1 MGIINFEEPLPQETL
16 RKAQKNAH
24 KCDVMLALGSSL
36 VVFPAADIPRKVGWR
51 WQKNKAKYNLIIVN
65 LQKTP
70 LDNLCSLRIFAKI
83 DDVMV
88 PLMKEL
94 GMEIPEYKL
103 NRYMR
108 VQVKSIKNK
117 ADLKKVSIAAV
128 DVDGI
133 TATVFEEV
141 KLSHNGNAIKKFQS
155 KEARLTEERKERE
168 ARRAV
173 RDAQR
178 AKLRMALKA
187 KKMEQKKREQLA
199 NGNTEPISKQK
210 KPIKKVRERGGKRY
224 ESGQEFQ
231 FHIESSML
239 ESANNGDEQK
249 ENENGSNP
257 SHGLVAELSFF
268 GNFGEPQLLIPL
280 QPFLDD
286 ATSSTN
292 ENGNDDTLE
301 FMCRMVMDI
310 PSKSWNVEPYSVPE
324 IEQKEVKEETVN
336 APNPVSK
343 PSMDEIVEPKKP
355 EKPKKTKEEIEKEER
370 EQREAQQQAYD
381 ELERRVKERKALRA
395 KKLEEKKKEQLLNGN
410 NEPITEP
417 AAESKDDDSNLL
429 KPEKTKEQLE
439 EEKAEREAQRKIR
452 DAYITKQRF
461 ASKSNKTEEE
471 LLAAKKERE
480 AQRALRDAQRSKERM
495 AIKAM
500 KRKQRKKGPS
510 NDDSNL
516 SNGNQPEDASA
527 APLVLNDVEALNGVE
542 ANPEDDTE
550 ISPVHRRPSDDKSP
564 NPYRAHLSDNDTVS
578 ASNDADLVSGDQ

>member
-1 MGIINFEEPLPQETL
+1 MKELGVGDRWVE
-16 RKAQKNAH
+16 QKEKGQKPTDH
-24 KCDVMLALGSSL
+24 L
-36 VVFPAADIPRKVGWR
+36 V
-51 WQKNKAKYNLIIVN
+51 IVN

-70 LDNLCSLRIFAKI
+70 LDDVCSLRIFAKI

-94 GMEIPEYKL
+94 GLEIPEWKL
-103 NRYMR
+103 QRFMKVT
-108 VQVKSIKNK
+108 VQPLGKGGDVKKLVIS
-117 ADLKKVSIAAV
+117 AV

-133 TATVFEEV
+133 NATVFQEV
-141 KLSHNGNAIKKFQS
+141 KLSHNGNSIEKIQRKKS
-155 KEARLTEERKERE
+155 EKEKEREELEARE
-168 ARRAV
+168 ARRAL

-187 KKMEQKKREQLA
+187 KKMEQKNREQLA

-239 ESANNGDEQK
+239 ESANNDDEQK
-249 ENENGSNP
+249 ENENASNP

-292 ENGNDDTLE
+292 ENGDDETLE
-301 FMCRMVMDI
+301 FMCRLTMDI

-324 IEQKEVKEETVN
+324 I
-336 APNPVSK
+336 
-343 PSMDEIVEPKKP
+343 VECW
-355 EKPKKTKEEIEKEER
+355 IEKEER

-381 ELERRVKERKALRA
+381 ELERRVKERKALMA

-410 NEPITEP
+410 NEPVTEP
-417 AAESKDDDSNLL
+417 AAESKDDDFNLFNGNQ
-429 KPEKTKEQLE
+429 PEDSSE

-461 ASKSNKTEEE
+461 
-471 LLAAKKERE
+471 
-480 AQRALRDAQRSKERM
+480 
-495 AIKAM
+495 
-500 KRKQRKKGPS
+500 
-510 NDDSNL
+510 
-516 SNGNQPEDASA
+516 
-527 APLVLNDVEALNGVE
+527 
-542 ANPEDDTE
+542 
-550 ISPVHRRPSDDKSP
+550 
-564 NPYRAHLSDNDTVS
+564 
-578 ASNDADLVSGDQ
+578 